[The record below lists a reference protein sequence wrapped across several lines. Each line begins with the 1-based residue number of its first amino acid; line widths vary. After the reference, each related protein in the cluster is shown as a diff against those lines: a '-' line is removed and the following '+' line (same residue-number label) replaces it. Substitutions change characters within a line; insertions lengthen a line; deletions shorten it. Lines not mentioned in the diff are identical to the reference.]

1 MSLIH
6 FLLIHLIG
14 FVLFMIFDTFI
25 GIIDDEED
33 LNLVLVVAILWELF
47 FPLFI
52 LEKIY
57 NTLSSIKKKRI
68 ARQKSKEQIRISL
81 LKEEEELMKEL
92 SKEIEQENYKK
103 FTF

>member
-81 LKEEEELMKEL
+81 LKEEEELMKEV

>member
-6 FLLIHLIG
+6 FLLIHFIG

-33 LNLVLVVAILWELF
+33 LSLVLVAAILWELF

-81 LKEEEELMKEL
+81 LKEEEELMKEV